1 MAREMLFCRGVIDL
15 RQLTGALDL
24 WLCMW
29 ESEESERYET
39 AVVRAMTDANPRS
52 TRVQALGLCFA
63 VATPRLLAAAQRVAE
78 TQLFEN
84 VDVRQIEAEIR
95 PLRDLVE
102 AGRRL
107 RGNVLGVEMLLA
119 RYVSDPSDGEADAA
133 LDWVDV
139 RDLVAVARTTIDAR
153 LFGEIERRIARRGN
167 YQRGRAANLLG
178 FSVQLRTTAHSGEG
192 NPGSPDFGD

>member
-1 MAREMLFCRGVIDL
+1 VIDV
-15 RQLTGALDL
+15 RQLAGALDL

-29 ESEESERYET
+29 EPEEQERYET
-39 AVVRAMTDANPRS
+39 AVVRAMTDANAPA
-52 TRVQALGLCFA
+52 TRLQAWSLCS
-63 VATPRLLAAAQRVAE
+63 VIATPRLAAAAQRLAE
-78 TQLFEN
+78 SGVFPTMDL
-84 VDVRQIEAEIR
+84 DAIAIAAS
-95 PLRDLVE
+95 PLRALVD

-119 RYVSDPSDGEADAA
+119 RFVSNHGDGEADVT

-153 LFGEIERRIARRGN
+153 LFAEIERRIARRGK

-178 FSVQLRTTAHSGEG
+178 FSVRLRTAAHSGLGRE
-192 NPGSPDFGD
+192 SPIFGG